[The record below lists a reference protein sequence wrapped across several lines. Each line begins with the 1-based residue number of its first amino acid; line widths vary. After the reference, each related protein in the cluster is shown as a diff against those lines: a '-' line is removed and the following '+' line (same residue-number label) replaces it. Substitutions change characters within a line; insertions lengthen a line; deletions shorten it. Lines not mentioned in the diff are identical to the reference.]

1 MNFEGCL
8 VVGNSKHAKD
18 FRNED
23 MAVDL
28 TNKECVVTGANQ
40 GIGYACAEA
49 LAARYIFYQTFCP
62 AFKLKS
68 AFEIIYLTQFW
79 TGTWYQ

>member
-1 MNFEGCL
+1 MNFEGCV

-18 FRNED
+18 FCDED

-28 TNKECVVTGANQ
+28 TNKQCVVTGANQ

-49 LAARYIFYQTFCP
+49 LAARYILTELSVLP
-62 AFKLKS
+62 SNVKS
-68 AFEIIYLTQFW
+68 AFEIIYLNHFW
-79 TGTWYQ
+79 TGT